1 MSNTKLETIQFHN
14 QQLIVLNHQNKP
26 YIAMKP
32 VCENI
37 GLDWHAQLNR
47 INRHHVLS
55 KGVVMIATPTKGG
68 VQKYVCLPISMI
80 NGWLFGIETSRVKPE
95 IRATLEQYQLE
106 CFDVLYNHFM
116 PKVAQQ
122 YPNTISLEQQQAI
135 QQAVNERVYR
145 TGERHQAIYTKLHQ
159 QFKIPRYQDLPAS
172 QFENAI
178 KWLGGVH
185 SRSGLSD
192 EDWYDLAW
200 LYKAAERMR
209 YQIELIE
216 PALRVIDSGFRG
228 NFYSMAREY
237 KRVLY
242 SAKVIIERETAHI
255 QPKGI
260 ADNWH
265 RVLPVIK
272 IVNSKL
278 LYRFGCKHV

>member
-1 MSNTKLETIQFHN
+1 MSHQLSVFNFNNYQVRVQLLNNEPLFCLTDVIKILHIKNANASRFNMSEAGIHKMYIRSGGQNREVTFINEPNLYRVIFRSNKKEAVEFQNWVFDEVLPTIRKTGSYS
-14 QQLIVLNHQNKP
+14 LT
-26 YIAMKP
+26 
-32 VCENI
+32 
-37 GLDWHAQLNR
+37 
-47 INRHHVLS
+47 INS
-55 KGVVMIATPTKGG
+55 
-68 VQKYVCLPISMI
+68 
-80 NGWLFGIETSRVKPE
+80 
-95 IRATLEQYQLE
+95 
-106 CFDVLYNHFM
+106 
-116 PKVAQQ
+116 
-122 YPNTISLEQQQAI
+122 EQQQQI
-135 QQAVNERVYR
+135 KQAVNERSFR
-145 TGERHQAIYTKLHQ
+145 TGEHYQAIYTKLYE

-172 QFENAI
+172 KFDEAI

-255 QPKGI
+255 QPKNI
-260 ADNWH
+260 IDKWNN
-265 RVLPVIK
+265 VLPI
-272 IVNSKL
+272 I
-278 LYRFGCKHV
+278 RHC